1 MKQFTFLLLFFL
13 IIFSATAQRTIMSED
28 VASYDLT
35 PPKKGPNCLHYT
47 HMYFDLAFY
56 TPNPF
61 EEQIKIKYGLSY
73 SVTAGY
79 RYKLKLAEWFAI
91 GGDFNHN
98 LMNINFK
105 NTFKPFS
112 EEFAIEHKSDRI
124 RISSIGT
131 ELYLRLNFGKR
142 GNTIGKFIDIA
153 GYANLIYFTKHIY
166 TKNYNP
172 PNIYQATKEKVIN
185 YNLEY
190 IEPYF
195 YGAKLRLGI
204 NRYVISFNY
213 RISEIFSQKFME
225 DTGYSELPKFSVGL
239 QIGVF

>member
-13 IIFSATAQRTIMSED
+13 IIFSATAQRTLISED

-35 PPKKGPNCLHYT
+35 PPRNGPNCRHYS
-47 HMYFDLAFY
+47 HIYFDFAFY

-61 EEQIKIKYGLSY
+61 EEQIQIKYGLSY
-73 SVTAGY
+73 SYTTGY

-91 GGDFNHN
+91 GGDLKHN
-98 LMNINFK
+98 TMNVNFK

-112 EEFAIEHKSDRI
+112 EKIDIEHKSDRM
-124 RISSIGT
+124 RLSSIGT

-153 GYANLIYFTKHIY
+153 GYANLIYLSKHVY
-166 TKNYNP
+166 TKNYTP

-185 YNLEY
+185 YNLAY
-190 IEPYF
+190 ITPYF

-204 NRYVISFNY
+204 NRYVISFDY
-213 RISEIFSQKFME
+213 RISEIFSQTFMTE
-225 DTGYSELPKFSVGL
+225 TGNSELPKFTIGL
-239 QIGVF
+239 QIGLF